1 MKKLVRTPRGVCR
14 ARPRISEEEPEPECT
29 SFSGNDLFGQAIL
42 AGSRRSCG
50 SIKRLTGWLDPG

>member
-1 MKKLVRTPRGVCR
+1 MKKLARMPRGVCG

-50 SIKRLTGWLDPG
+50 PRKRLRLA